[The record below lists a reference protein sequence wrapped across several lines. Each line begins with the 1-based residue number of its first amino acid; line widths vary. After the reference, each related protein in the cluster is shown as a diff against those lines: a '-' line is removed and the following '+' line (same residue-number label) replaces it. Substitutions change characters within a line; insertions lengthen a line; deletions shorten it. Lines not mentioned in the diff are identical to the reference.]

1 MKKNFLYTIGV
12 ASLITFIVIAL
23 STVFNALCI
32 WLGYLGLI
40 ISLVVVVFFLLSVW
54 DNLASATQESYATC
68 TVFLS
73 VFYMLSVILYAWF
86 IPAAISIGILCGM
99 MWYLKSIDVDI
110 FALCVTSYVLG
121 VEFSFIL
128 MGDEVPA
135 GEMKLE
141 YLAVAAVVI
150 TWLQVCIDS
159 IRYEKPS

>member
-1 MKKNFLYTIGV
+1 
-12 ASLITFIVIAL
+12 
-23 STVFNALCI
+23 
-32 WLGYLGLI
+32 
-40 ISLVVVVFFLLSVW
+40 
-54 DNLASATQESYATC
+54 
-68 TVFLS
+68 
-73 VFYMLSVILYAWF
+73 
-86 IPAAISIGILCGM
+86 M